1 MPSPADPSF
10 LNDNIEMT
18 SASLIS
24 SDGSHVDIRYQIADL
39 SIKENMFTQSM
50 SASLV
55 ILDGI
60 GLIDKFPIVGEE
72 FFSLRFRTP
81 GSGNLFVTKLFAVY
95 SISDRK
101 KSDDRLEMYTL
112 NMVSI
117 ESMIDTLTTVDRN
130 YVGLR
135 YDEIAKKVF
144 EDFILNSDL
153 KGGLNVKDRYID
165 LARFKKTIGVDR
177 SSGLHSLTT
186 VGDTPFKIIKKCA
199 DLAQSIDYP
208 DSDFIFYED
217 RDGFNFIAISSL
229 LEAEPIKRI
238 GVTPPE
244 EVVYVMGDQG
254 IEENR
259 QKGKFQYDLIRQFE
273 FNNSPDTIKSS
284 HTGMYGNRI
293 YAFDPILKKRNTITN
308 NYLNIQRDK
317 KIPSFKTLDSNNL
330 VSEKSI
336 HSNDTGASHSQ
347 YYINNIFDKNYEE
360 IEYMKDRIKQ
370 NTDRHL
376 FHHDDSYKSKG
387 RTAMKFSLL
396 NNYTLTIAVGGN
408 SNLVVGNIVNVELPL
423 SSDLEE
429 DKLQPYSHL
438 FGNKKSNKFLI
449 TGLTHNFI
457 GTAGRYFTYLTLA
470 KDSYFNDI
478 NTKYVGKI

>member
-81 GSGNLFVTKLFAVY
+81 GSDNLFVTKLFAIY
-95 SISDRK
+95 SISDRR

-165 LARFKKTIGVDR
+165 LARFKK
-177 SSGLHSLTT
+177 
-186 VGDTPFKIIKKCA
+186 
-199 DLAQSIDYP
+199 
-208 DSDFIFYED
+208 
-217 RDGFNFIAISSL
+217 
-229 LEAEPIKRI
+229 
-238 GVTPPE
+238 
-244 EVVYVMGDQG
+244 
-254 IEENR
+254 
-259 QKGKFQYDLIRQFE
+259 
-273 FNNSPDTIKSS
+273 
-284 HTGMYGNRI
+284 
-293 YAFDPILKKRNTITN
+293 
-308 NYLNIQRDK
+308 
-317 KIPSFKTLDSNNL
+317 
-330 VSEKSI
+330 
-336 HSNDTGASHSQ
+336 
-347 YYINNIFDKNYEE
+347 
-360 IEYMKDRIKQ
+360 
-370 NTDRHL
+370 
-376 FHHDDSYKSKG
+376 
-387 RTAMKFSLL
+387 
-396 NNYTLTIAVGGN
+396 
-408 SNLVVGNIVNVELPL
+408 
-423 SSDLEE
+423 
-429 DKLQPYSHL
+429 
-438 FGNKKSNKFLI
+438 
-449 TGLTHNFI
+449 
-457 GTAGRYFTYLTLA
+457 
-470 KDSYFNDI
+470 
-478 NTKYVGKI
+478 